1 MRTGAASVGR
11 NAPCPCGSG
20 RKFKHCCGMATA
32 PRSAPPDPV
41 PSGLA
46 AFQAGRFEEAEAF
59 FRQAVRAASKSAHA
73 AYFLGLACAEL
84 ARFEEADAQI
94 SRAIGLGLSDPAA
107 HYHHA
112 RALVGLDLSKE
123 AEAALDRAI
132 ALKPDFPQ
140 ALALLGNLHFVR
152 LAHDSAESLY
162 RKALALDPS
171 NRLASRNLAECS
183 FVLGRMGDALEIL
196 DSLGERGDEEAWQ
209 DRLAALRL
217 CERGNRLEEA
227 QRRVALLLA
236 AAPAE
241 GNLLIL
247 AAKVARRT
255 GRAGEAADF
264 LARAEAAGIDD
275 AQCGAALRNERAQLL
290 ESAGRWG
297 EAFAAYADAKRRQR
311 ERQTSLAY
319 DHAAF
324 AARLDTAEWAV
335 RAPEWP
341 GAVGAATATNA
352 GGPIFVLGFFRT
364 GTTLVEQMLSSHSR
378 IGAAGELTILERLGD
393 EPTHAGRR
401 FPEGWADLG
410 PAAREAFA
418 TPLRAAYLDLL
429 RKRGGAK
436 PRIVDKHPFNVL
448 RLPLISA
455 LFPAAP
461 TIRML
466 RHPLDVILS
475 CYFNLFEG
483 GNEWSFS
490 LVDAARHL
498 ARTHRHVRAVEAR
511 VGVRLR
517 EVRYERLVADPEAE
531 LRALLAWLG
540 EEWDPACLEF
550 HRNRRIVETA
560 SYAQVSRPLY
570 GDAVDRWRRYADLI
584 PREAI
589 ETLRPMADELEYE
602 MP

>member
-1 MRTGAASVGR
+1 
-11 NAPCPCGSG
+11 
-20 RKFKHCCGMATA
+20 MATA
-32 PRSAPPDPV
+32 PRPAPPDPV

-46 AFQAGRFEEAEAF
+46 AFQAGRFEEAEAL
-59 FRQAVRAASKSAHA
+59 FRQAARAAPKSVHA

-94 SRAIGLGLSDPAA
+94 SRAIGMGLSDPAA

-112 RALVGLDLSKE
+112 RALVGLERSRE
-123 AEAALDRAI
+123 AEAALDRAL

-152 LAHDSAESLY
+152 HAHDSAETLY
-162 RKALALDPS
+162 RKALALDSS
-171 NRLASRNLAECS
+171 NRLARRNLAECS
-183 FVLGRMGDALEIL
+183 FVLGRMDDALEIL
-196 DSLGERGDEEAWQ
+196 DSLGRGGGAEAWQ

-217 CERGNRLEEA
+217 CERGNRLDEA
-227 QRRVALLLA
+227 ERRAAQLLA
-236 AAPAE
+236 VAPTE
-241 GNLLIL
+241 RDLLIV

-255 GRAGEAADF
+255 GRANEAADF

-275 AQCGAALRNERAQLL
+275 GQGGAALTNERAQLL
-290 ESAGRWG
+290 DSAGRWG
-297 EAFAAYADAKRRQR
+297 EAFAAYAEAKRRQR
-311 ERQTSLAY
+311 EQQKSGAY
-319 DHAAF
+319 DHAGF
-324 AARLDTAEWAV
+324 AARLDAAEQAV
-335 RAPEWP
+335 RSPAWP
-341 GAVGAATATNA
+341 GAAGPATTPNA

-378 IGAAGELTILERLGD
+378 IGAAGELTMLERLGD
-393 EPTHAGRR
+393 ELRPAGR
-401 FPEGWADLG
+401 FPEGWAALDA
-410 PAAREAFA
+410 AAREAIVA
-418 TPLRAAYLDLL
+418 PLRAAYLELL
-429 RKRGGAK
+429 HKRGGEK
-436 PRIVDKHPFNVL
+436 PRAVDKHPFNVL
-448 RLPLISA
+448 RLPLIAA
-455 LFPAAP
+455 LFPGAP
-461 TIRML
+461 AIRML

-490 LVDAARHL
+490 LADAARHL

-511 VGVRLR
+511 VGVRLL
-517 EVRYERLVADPEAE
+517 EVRYERLIAEPEAQ

-550 HRNRRIVETA
+550 HRNRRVVETA

-570 GDAVDRWRRYADLI
+570 SEAVDRWRRYADLI

-589 ETLRPMADELEYE
+589 EALKPMADELEYE
-602 MP
+602 TP